1 VDGEGT
7 ETGGFAAGDGAR
19 EVGDLA
25 GGEVVG
31 GDFVGED
38 AGEDAGDCAIVE
50 HTNIAASSTRI
61 AATERAIL
69 ERDFFFFFLRVLMDF
84 VEEEKVRD
92 LRKTKKVGV
101 FIGGI

>member
-69 ERDFFFFFLRVLMDF
+69 EASSTERKRDFFFFFCECRWIL
-84 VEEEKVRD
+84 
-92 LRKTKKVGV
+92 LRKRK
-101 FIGGI
+101 